1 MDITLEQF
9 RSLSPQDQEIVK
21 AAQRS
26 QLGAPPTPSYYSSPA
41 TNRFSSSSNLQ
52 PSSAYN
58 PDIPE
63 TFDQRVSRI
72 GNRALEKAGRAKDAV
87 VTSTQNLVPR
97 LQRAGFTSRNVGGA
111 GAALLGAGTAYTQ
124 FSEDQPVGA
133 IASIPGS
140 IIGGGVFSAGINAVT
155 KGMPGIGGTILRTAA
170 PIVGSLFGGNVAAG
184 LAEYGKNAITGEQI
198 GKKPETAKGGPPV
211 SVAGIP
217 LNESA
222 RMLALRGAMGEQE
235 LGLMNKQKASDI
247 AFSQQINQYAI
258 QNQLQ
263 LMKAQMPYI
272 DKLKNDDLVRSQ
284 ALLNTQGN
292 VDARLGMLATQGA
305 LAKGAQAE
313 AGAFARTAIST
324 NPYANAATRQSPN
337 IQFG

>member
-1 MDITLEQF
+1 MATFTPEQLAQIAALERPGYGTGEPSRFTRYGYNKPSTTAPQVAQF
-9 RSLSPQDQEIVK
+9 
-21 AAQRS
+21 
-26 QLGAPPTPSYYSSPA
+26 QLGEYARELKETGLRKYNEMVAKAPG
-41 TNRFSSSSNLQ
+41 
-52 PSSAYN
+52 AYEAAVKN
-58 PDIPE
+58 A
-63 TFDQRVSRI
+63 R
-72 GNRALEKAGRAKDAV
+72 NAG
-87 VTSTQNLVPR
+87 L
-97 LQRAGFTSRNVGGA
+97 TSRNVGGA

-140 IIGGGVFSAGINAVT
+140 IIGAAGMSQLV
-155 KGMPGIGGTILRTAA
+155 KGIPGPFGAIARVAA
-170 PIVGSLFGGNVAAG
+170 PIVGSVGLGNVFAKLGEA
-184 LAEYGKNAITGEQI
+184 GKNFITGEQI
-198 GKKPETAKGGPPV
+198 GKKPETAKAGPP
-211 SVAGIP
+211 SYIPGTNIP

-222 RMLALRGAMGEQE
+222 RMLALKGAVGQQDLEMY
-235 LGLMNKQKASDI
+235 KQQTATDMAFNRQMMQYQLESDM
-247 AFSQQINQYAI
+247 QR
-258 QNQLQ
+258 
-263 LMKAQMPYI
+263 MKSQMPYI

-313 AGAFARTAIST
+313 MGAFARTAIST

>member
-1 MDITLEQF
+1 MATFTPEQLAQIAALE
-9 RSLSPQDQEIVK
+9 RGPYGVTE
-21 AAQRS
+21 
-26 QLGAPPTPSYYSSPA
+26 PSARAFNVYSGSSPA
-41 TNRFSSSSNLQ
+41 PPQAAQFQLGEYTRGLKERGLRGYNEMVAKA
-52 PSSAYN
+52 PGAYEAAVKN
-58 PDIPE
+58 A
-63 TFDQRVSRI
+63 R
-72 GNRALEKAGRAKDAV
+72 NAG
-87 VTSTQNLVPR
+87 L
-97 LQRAGFTSRNVGGA
+97 TSRNVGGA

-140 IIGGGVFSAGINAVT
+140 IIGGGLASAVINAST
-155 KGMPGIGGTILRTAA
+155 KGMPGIGGQILRTVV
-170 PIVGSLFGGNVAAG
+170 PIAGAMGLGNVAAG
-184 LAEYGKNAITGEQI
+184 FAEGAKNFITGEQI

>member
-1 MDITLEQF
+1 MTTFTPEQLAQIAALE
-9 RSLSPQDQEIVK
+9 RGPYEVTKGNVYRGRGSYLTPPQ
-21 AAQRS
+21 AAQF
-26 QLGAPPTPSYYSSPA
+26 QLGDYATRLKERGLRGYNDMVAKAPG
-41 TNRFSSSSNLQ
+41 
-52 PSSAYN
+52 AYEAAVKN
-58 PDIPE
+58 A
-63 TFDQRVSRI
+63 R
-72 GNRALEKAGRAKDAV
+72 NAG
-87 VTSTQNLVPR
+87 L
-97 LQRAGFTSRNVGGA
+97 TSRNVGGV
-111 GAALLGAGTAYTQ
+111 GAVGAGLLTAYQ
-124 FSEDQPVGA
+124 QAGQDQTVGA
-133 IASIPGS
+133 IAAIPGS
-140 IIGGGVFSAGINAVT
+140 IVGSMATGAFANAVT

-198 GKKPETAKGGPPV
+198 GKKPETAKAGPP
-211 SVAGIP
+211 SYIPGTNIP

-247 AFSQQINQYAI
+247 AFSQQIDQYAI

-263 LMKAQMPYI
+263 LMKAKMPYI

-324 NPYANAATRQSPN
+324 NPYANAATRPSPN

>member
-1 MDITLEQF
+1 MSIQKDVILDQF
-9 RSLSPQDQEIVK
+9 RALSPQDQ
-21 AAQRS
+21 
-26 QLGAPPTPSYYSSPA
+26 A
-41 TNRFSSSSNLQ
+41 T
-52 PSSAYN
+52 A
-58 PDIPE
+58 IPE
-63 TFDQRVSRI
+63 TFEQRVSRV
-72 GNRALEKAGRAKDAV
+72 GNRALEEARKGRDAV
-87 VTSTQNLVPR
+87 VTSAQDLAPGLR
-97 LQRAGFTSRNVGGA
+97 RAGFTSRNVGNTGA
-111 GAALLGAGTAYTQ
+111 VLSGLLTASQQAGQ
-124 FSEDQPVGA
+124 DQTVGA

-140 IIGGGVFSAGINAVT
+140 ILGSMGGGAAANFLT

-170 PIVGSLFGGNVAAG
+170 PIAGAIGLGNFFAAG
-184 LAEYGKNAITGEQI
+184 AEGAKNFITGEQI
-198 GKKPETAKGGPPV
+198 GKKPETAKTGPPV

-222 RMLALRGAMGEQE
+222 RLLALSGALGEQE
-235 LGLMNKQKASDI
+235 LGLRNKQNASDI

-263 LMKAQMPYI
+263 LMKSQMPYI
-272 DKLKNDDLVRSQ
+272 SKLKNDDLIRSQ

-305 LAKGAQAE
+305 LARGAQAE

>member
-1 MDITLEQF
+1 MATFTPEQLAQIAALERGPYGVTEPSARAF
-9 RSLSPQDQEIVK
+9 NVYSGSSPTSPQ
-21 AAQRS
+21 AAQF
-26 QLGAPPTPSYYSSPA
+26 QLGDYVTRMKERGLRGYNNMIAKAPG
-41 TNRFSSSSNLQ
+41 
-52 PSSAYN
+52 AYEAAVKN
-58 PDIPE
+58 A
-63 TFDQRVSRI
+63 R
-72 GNRALEKAGRAKDAV
+72 NAG
-87 VTSTQNLVPR
+87 L
-97 LQRAGFTSRNVGGA
+97 TSRNVGGA

-124 FSEDQPVGA
+124 FNEDQPVGA

-140 IIGGGVFSAGINAVT
+140 IIGAAGMSQLV
-155 KGMPGIGGTILRTAA
+155 KGIPGPVGAIARIAA
-170 PIVGSLFGGNVAAG
+170 PIAGSVGLGNLFAMG
-184 LAEYGKNAITGEQI
+184 AEAGKNFITGEQT
-198 GKKPETAKGGPPV
+198 GKKPETAKLGPPV

-217 LNESA
+217 LNDSA
-222 RMLALRGAMGEQE
+222 RALALNRALREQE
-235 LGLMNKQKASDI
+235 FSLDNKQNASDI

-263 LMKAQMPYI
+263 LMKSQMPYI
-272 DKLKNDDLVRSQ
+272 TKLKNDDLVRSQ